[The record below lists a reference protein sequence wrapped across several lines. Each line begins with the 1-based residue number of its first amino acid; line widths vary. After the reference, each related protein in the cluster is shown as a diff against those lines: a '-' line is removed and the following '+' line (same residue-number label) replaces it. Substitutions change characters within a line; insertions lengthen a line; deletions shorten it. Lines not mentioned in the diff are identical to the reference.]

1 MDMEVIDDFYHL
13 MTLDDVNWIELTH
26 LLSKKNPK
34 FEAPFRIATLTSKF
48 FISFLNV
55 QTKEK

>member
-26 LLSKKNPK
+26 LLSKKK
-34 FEAPFRIATLTSKF
+34 S
-48 FISFLNV
+48 
-55 QTKEK
+55 